1 MPSRHRN
8 ELYEARLDR
17 RFGRYWPFRF
27 SRRRKKRLKPSIAS
41 CAAGESTKRTKEIQM
56 FLTLFAVL
64 LVMWL
69 LGFFAFHVAGGLIH
83 LLLIVALISLV
94 LHFFRGSSTA

>member
-1 MPSRHRN
+1 M
-8 ELYEARLDR
+8 L
-17 RFGRYWPFRF
+17 
-27 SRRRKKRLKPSIAS
+27 
-41 CAAGESTKRTKEIQM
+41 
-56 FLTLFAVL
+56 LTLFAVL

-94 LHFFRGSSTA
+94 LHFFSGRSTA

>member
-1 MPSRHRN
+1 MS
-8 ELYEARLDR
+8 
-17 RFGRYWPFRF
+17 
-27 SRRRKKRLKPSIAS
+27 
-41 CAAGESTKRTKEIQM
+41 M
-56 FLTLFAVL
+56 FQGLFVVL

-94 LHFFRGSSTA
+94 LHFFRGRSTA